1 MAARTAHIVKPAPP
15 PAGANTRLK
24 KKDATRQILIN
35 ATVDA
40 IAVGGF
46 ADLTLSE
53 VSRRAAV
60 SRGLVNFHF
69 ASKNQL
75 LVETLAF
82 LTNEYLQSW
91 QRAVDKAGAGPAAR
105 LLALVRNDFHPKV
118 CNRKKVA
125 VWFAFRGEAK
135 SRPTYIDVCTKAD
148 DAFDRALER
157 LCADI
162 LAEGGHGADPRR
174 VATGLRAMIEGLWL
188 EFLMSP
194 HGLTRE
200 AALAV
205 AGAYLVAVFP
215 SHFEHSDFERHPS
228 NGDEGDA

>member
-1 MAARTAHIVKPAPP
+1 MAARNQRASLQASGS
-15 PAGANTRLK
+15 ARLR
-24 KKDATRQILIN
+24 KKDATRQQLIN

-40 IAVGGF
+40 IAVSGF

-69 ASKNQL
+69 ASKDQM

-91 QRAVDKAGAGPAAR
+91 QRAVEKAGGGPAGK

-118 CNRKKVA
+118 CNRKKIA
-125 VWFAFRGEAK
+125 VWSAFRGEAK
-135 SRPTYIDVCTKAD
+135 SRPTYVDVCTKAD
-148 DAFDRALER
+148 DAFDRALEL
-157 LCADI
+157 LCAGIVAD
-162 LAEGGHGADPRR
+162 GGYPHDPRR
-174 VATGLRAMIEGLWL
+174 VATGLRALIEGLWL

-194 HGLTRE
+194 QGLTRE
-200 AALAV
+200 EALAV
-205 AGAYLVAVFP
+205 TGSFLTALFP
-215 SHFEHSDFERHPS
+215 RHFNQLDFARPLPS
-228 NGDEGDA
+228 ASGEEA